1 MNRNLFDPNTSFLN
15 LRIVRVTFGYL
26 LAIAL
31 TITVTIIYNDN
42 LAANFSYAG
51 FNNALTI
58 FKVPLGILA
67 SIIPIIALLAT
78 NHRSEQTKEQIRL
91 TTENANF
98 SNYYKH
104 TEEFEVFIE
113 KHALKDSMKIE
124 YPRKLHKI
132 IFPYAKKGNYRVP
145 SSINEHID
153 ECLIKILEASK
164 GTENSSETVWR
175 KTLISMRDPVNSF
188 AKHYQI
194 SMPSQSGKSITYGT
208 DSVLIPGGKIKNLF
222 KNIEQVTTTLRDALL
237 FDENYTP
244 SELMQ
249 QIIDYDYDKIPENEI
264 SDLSRYQVF
273 HFGTEFMIENR

>member
-31 TITVTIIYNDN
+31 AITLAIIYNGN
-42 LAANFSYAG
+42 LTTNFSYIG
-51 FNNALTI
+51 FNTALTI

-91 TTENANF
+91 TIENANF

-113 KHALKDSMKIE
+113 KHALKDSLKIE

-145 SSINEHID
+145 SSINSHID
-153 ECLIKILEASK
+153 ECLIKILDATK
-164 GTENSSETVWR
+164 GIENRSGNEWR
-175 KTLISMRDPVNSF
+175 KALLSMRDPVNSF

-194 SMPSQSGKSITYGT
+194 SMPSQSGKSISFGT
-208 DSVLIPGGKIKNLF
+208 DSILVPGGKIRNLF
-222 KNIEQVTTTLRDALL
+222 KHIGQVTVTLKDALL

-244 SELMQ
+244 SKLMQ
-249 QIIDYDYDKIPENEI
+249 QIIDYDYDKIPENEA
-264 SDLSRYQVF
+264 SDLSKYQVF
-273 HFGTEFMIENR
+273 NFSTEFIIENT

>member
-1 MNRNLFDPNTSFLN
+1 MNKNLFDPNTSFLN
-15 LRIVRVTFGYL
+15 LRIVRQTFGYL

-31 TITVTIIYNDN
+31 TITVAIIYNDN
-42 LAANFSYAG
+42 LTANFSYAG

-91 TTENANF
+91 TNENANF

-113 KHALKDSMKIE
+113 KHALKDGLKVE
-124 YPRKLHKI
+124 YPRKLHKT
-132 IFPYAKKGNYRVP
+132 IFPHAKKGNYRVP

-153 ECLIKILEASK
+153 DCLIKIVDAAK
-164 GTENSSETVWR
+164 GTENSSETEWR
-175 KTLISMRDPVNSF
+175 KALISLRDPVNNF

-194 SMPSQSGKSITYGT
+194 SMPSQSGKSITYGP
-208 DSVLIPGGKIKNLF
+208 DSVLVPGGKVKNLF
-222 KNIEQVTTTLRDALL
+222 KNIEQVTSTLRDALV

-244 SELMQ
+244 SKLMQ
-249 QIIDYDYDKIPENEI
+249 QIIDYDYDKIPENDI
-264 SDLSRYQVF
+264 SIPSRYKVF
-273 HFGTEFMIENR
+273 DFGTEFIIENR